1 MTGGVGLKK
10 IIRFFF
16 ILLFVSVGLLLIK
29 SSLTLRID
37 NERIFKYQDYAVV
50 NWNENKMPK
59 LKRLIIIIDETN
71 FEINNISRLKYLNK
85 LNSIAIIGGSIDNLS
100 YFFSISELKQLE
112 IYSNS
117 SCLDI
122 TGISKFKNLET
133 VVIDSDI
140 KNSVLSE
147 INGLNNLVNLSLY
160 NGSFNEINLN
170 TSNLHEVKIGHNKYL
185 EEVYISKNCSK
196 LKLIE
201 ISDSP
206 KAFLTFENED
216 IQKNAEIHLL

>member
-1 MTGGVGLKK
+1 MKK

-50 NWNENKMPK
+50 NWNENNINALNKMPK